1 MATIF
6 KHNRSGQTLRAGKSW
21 RDDNGIQH
29 PGNWNIWSAD
39 EKAAAGI
46 TEIVLESHPD
56 SRLYIWSQNADGTIN
71 KTAKNL
77 DDTGSGETLV
87 LGVKST
93 LKEEVN
99 RQQNSLLS
107 KTDWQIVRKADKSTA
122 IDSKVQTWR
131 DAIRTKGDEMKTA
144 IDKAA
149 NTDAVEAL
157 FVVYEFDGQTIKS
170 GVLYAW
176 PELET

>member
-21 RDDNGIQH
+21 RDENGIQH

-46 TEIVLESHPD
+46 TEIVLESPPD
-56 SRLYIWSQNADGTIN
+56 SRLYTWSQNADSTIN

-144 IDKAA
+144 IDNAA

-157 FVVYEFDGQTIKS
+157 FVVYEFDGQTIKC

-176 PELET
+176 PELDT

>member
-6 KHNRSGQTLRAGKSW
+6 KHNATSQTIRAGRAWK
-21 RDDNGIQH
+21 DENGILH
-29 PGNWNIWSAD
+29 PSNWNLWTAD
-39 EKAAAGI
+39 EKTAAGI
-46 TEIVLESHPD
+46 TEIALDSPPD
-56 SRLYIWSQNADGTIN
+56 SRLYKWSQNTDGTIN
-71 KTAKNL
+71 KTAKSL
-77 DDTGSGETLV
+77 DDTGSGDTLR

-107 KTDWQIVRKADKSTA
+107 QTDWQIVRKADKGTA

-131 DAIRTKGDEMKTA
+131 DAIRTKGAEMKTA
-144 IDKAA
+144 IDDAA

-157 FVVYEFDGQTIKS
+157 FIVYDGDGKKS
-170 GVLYAW
+170 GVLYEW